1 MQLRVVIFGN
11 DGRGSRNLNL
21 STGTIVAVAL
31 GMVAALGSILWLGW
45 KIGELTARL

>member
-1 MQLRVVIFGN
+1 MALKIVIFGN

-21 STGTIVAVAL
+21 SVGTVVAGVVV
-31 GMVAALGSILWLGW
+31 MVAALASVLWLGW

>member
-21 STGTIVAVAL
+21 NTATIVAAAVVLVFAL
-31 GMVAALGSILWLGW
+31 ASILWLGW

>member
-1 MQLRVVIFGN
+1 VQLRVVIFGN

-21 STGTIVAVAL
+21 STATIVAGAVV
-31 GMVAALGSILWLGW
+31 MVASLASIIWLGW

>member
-1 MQLRVVIFGN
+1 VALRVVIFGN

-21 STGTIVAVAL
+21 SVGTVVV
-31 GMVAALGSILWLGW
+31 GVVVVVAALASVLWLGW

>member
-1 MQLRVVIFGN
+1 VQLRLVIFGN

-21 STGTIVAVAL
+21 STATIVAGAVVLLVAL
-31 GMVAALGSILWLGW
+31 MSILWLGW

>member
-1 MQLRVVIFGN
+1 MGLRIVIFGN

-21 STGTIVAVAL
+21 SLTTIVV
-31 GMVAALGSILWLGW
+31 GVVVMVAALASVLWLGW